1 LVFLW
6 HNLELDIL
14 EERRYTMAGFE
25 GVKWASHQMRYL
37 LNGRKFEIVEANAKV
52 FAVSRSIHYGLFLV
66 FEGIRFFCKENDKGE
81 LEAVF
86 LNWDKNLERFKKGI
100 AFNLSSNQQH
110 LVPDVDELE
119 ELFIQKYFKHPSMH
133 DFFIGM
139 ARKKA
144 QGYLRPYTVDEKQ
157 SIGVTFPE
165 DPSIRAV
172 VCSYDRYLG
181 EPFSGVAVP
190 NLVRVMGINRTGCL
204 KLGVNY
210 LMSVKAV
217 DAARKIHPG
226 AAAALFLDDRVHDK
240 LEDRVIT
247 EWDSSCCLFAFRDG
261 TVVKIPESPLILPS
275 VTIIGAVAILRK
287 MGIPIVERNISY
299 GELILKASNDE
310 LVAACSIG
318 TAGILNR
325 CKELILVNGEDEIL
339 VTHHPDENHDLYKI
353 LGNVRTHYWDIYQ
366 GKEAAPE
373 GLKLFRYVLLE
384 TSEIK

>member
-1 LVFLW
+1 
-6 HNLELDIL
+6 
-14 EERRYTMAGFE
+14 MAGFE
-25 GVKWASHQMRYL
+25 GVEWASHQMRYL
-37 LNGRKFEIVEANAKV
+37 LNDREFGIVEPDAKV
-52 FAVSRSIHYGLFLV
+52 YAVSRSIHYGLFLV
-66 FEGIRFFCKENDKGE
+66 FEGIRFFCTQNDSGE
-81 LEAVF
+81 LEALF

-100 AFNLSSNQQH
+100 AFNLRRDQQN
-110 LVPDVDELE
+110 LVPEVAELE
-119 ELFIQKYFKHPSMH
+119 ELFIQKFFKHPSMG
-133 DFFIGM
+133 DFFMEM
-139 ARKKA
+139 ARRKA

-157 SIGVTFPE
+157 SIGVTFPD

-181 EPFSGVAVP
+181 EPFSGVVVP
-190 NLVRVMGINRTGCL
+190 NLVRVTGINRTGCL

-210 LMSVKAV
+210 LMSVKAI
-217 DAARKIHPG
+217 DAARNVHPG
-226 AAAALFLDDRVHDK
+226 AAAALFLDDKVHDR

-275 VTIIGAVAILRK
+275 VTIVGAVAILRK
-287 MGIPIVERNISY
+287 MGISVVEKDICY
-299 GELILKASNDE
+299 GELIQKASNNE

-353 LGNVRTHYWDIYQ
+353 LGDVRTYYWDIYQ
-366 GKEAAPE
+366 GEVDVPE
-373 GLKLFRYVLLE
+373 GLKLFRYIL
-384 TSEIK
+384 

>member
-1 LVFLW
+1 
-6 HNLELDIL
+6 
-14 EERRYTMAGFE
+14 MAGFE
-25 GVKWASHQMRYL
+25 GVEWASHQMRYL
-37 LNGRKFEIVEANAKV
+37 LNDRKFDIVEPNAKV
-52 FAVSRSIHYGLFLV
+52 SAVSRSIHYGLFLV
-66 FEGIRFFCKENDKGE
+66 FEGIRFFCKQNDEGK
-81 LEAVF
+81 LEVVF
-86 LNWDKNLERFKKGI
+86 LNWDKNLERFKRGI
-100 AFNLSSNQQH
+100 AFNLGRDQQH
-110 LVPDVDELE
+110 LVPDVVELE
-119 ELFIQKYFKHPSMH
+119 ELFIQKYFQHPSMR
-133 DFFIGM
+133 DFFMEM
-139 ARKKA
+139 AKTKT

-217 DAARKIHPG
+217 DAARSIHPE
-226 AAAALFLDDRVHDK
+226 AAAALFLDDRIHDK

-247 EWDSSCCLFAFRDG
+247 EWDSSCCLFALRDG
-261 TVVKIPESPLILPS
+261 SVVKIPESLLILPS

-287 MGIPIVERNISY
+287 MGISVVERDISY
-299 GELILKASNDE
+299 GELIQKAGNNE

-325 CKELILVNGEDEIL
+325 CEELFLVNGEDEVIG
-339 VTHHPDENHDLYKI
+339 TFHPDESHALYKI
-353 LGNVRTHYWDIYQ
+353 LGDVRTYYWDIYQ
-366 GKEAAPE
+366 GNADVPE
-373 GLKLFRYVLLE
+373 GLKLFKYVL
-384 TSEIK
+384 